1 MYVYISMAITLHR
14 SMAGFR
20 GASSSV
26 HGERQQNS
34 SRKQLIQMLGNLIL
48 LSLKNSMYIYIGSNL
63 AIETK
68 NCFCFNSH
76 FSWPVSEQKKCS

>member
-1 MYVYISMAITLHR
+1 
-14 SMAGFR
+14 MAGFR

-48 LSLKNSMYIYIGSNL
+48 LSLKNSMYIFI
-63 AIETK
+63 
-68 NCFCFNSH
+68 
-76 FSWPVSEQKKCS
+76 

>member
-1 MYVYISMAITLHR
+1 
-14 SMAGFR
+14 MAGFG

-34 SRKQLIQMLGNLIL
+34 SRKQLIQMLGNWIL
-48 LSLKNSMYIYIGSNL
+48 LSLKNL

-68 NCFCFNSH
+68 NCLCFNSH